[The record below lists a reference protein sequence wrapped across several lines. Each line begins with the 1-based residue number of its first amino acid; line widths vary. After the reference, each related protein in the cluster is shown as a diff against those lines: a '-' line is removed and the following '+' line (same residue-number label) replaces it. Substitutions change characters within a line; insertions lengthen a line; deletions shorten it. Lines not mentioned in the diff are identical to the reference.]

1 MACVTARKEDEKKRE
16 SHKQAM
22 HKVPDFPCVDCPY
35 LCLTYCTILLLLQLS
50 RHVD

>member
-22 HKVPDFPCVDCPY
+22 HKVPDLPYVNILHYTVTIADISPC
-35 LCLTYCTILLLLQLS
+35 
-50 RHVD
+50 